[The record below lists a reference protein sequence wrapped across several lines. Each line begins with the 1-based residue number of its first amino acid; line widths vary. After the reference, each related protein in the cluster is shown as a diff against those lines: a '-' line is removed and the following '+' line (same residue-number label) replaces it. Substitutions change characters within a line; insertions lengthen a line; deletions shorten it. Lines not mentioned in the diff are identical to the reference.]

1 MTDNPDTRPMEA
13 AAIPVSDTSH
23 APFIFYEG
31 VRTSGHTKL
40 LRASALQQGRD
51 FTPSLDRMRGM

>member
-31 VRTSGHTKL
+31 ARTSGFYEWGHQRHTGGPPYLGWPERHCK
-40 LRASALQQGRD
+40 
-51 FTPSLDRMRGM
+51 